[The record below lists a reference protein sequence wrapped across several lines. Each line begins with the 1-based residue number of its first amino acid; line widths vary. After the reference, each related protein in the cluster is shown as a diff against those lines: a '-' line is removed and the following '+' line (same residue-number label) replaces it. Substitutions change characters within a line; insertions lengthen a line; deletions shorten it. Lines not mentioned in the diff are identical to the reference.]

1 MFDIDKWQEIFS
13 TISKNKLR
21 TVLTGLSVAW
31 GIFMLII
38 LLGSGYGL
46 QNGVKNEF
54 SSAAKNSIFIRGGN
68 TSIAFAGFQPGRRIQ
83 LLNADYD
90 LVKESVSQATHIS
103 SRFFIRGN
111 VTSSYKNKYGTF
123 EVRSVHPDHA
133 YIENTAIHEGRYI
146 NQSDLDEFKKVTC
159 IGVLVR
165 DQLFEKN
172 ENPLGKYIK
181 INDIAFL
188 VVGVFEDAEGD
199 YENRMVYLPI
209 TTAQR
214 AFNGREEIRQVLL
227 TTSDV
232 TVDESKQIVENIT
245 NMLAAKHQFD
255 PKDSRALS
263 VWNTTEEYEEV
274 MSMLF
279 NIRLFIWIIGIG
291 TIIAGIVGVSNIMMI
306 VVKERTKEIGVR
318 KALGA
323 TPSSIVGLIIQE
335 SVFITAVAGYIGLVA
350 GVGLLEFASK
360 NIPRSEF
367 FDKPEVSLDVAIS
380 ATIVLIVAGAIAGFI
395 PARRASKINPVVALR
410 DE

>member
-1 MFDIDKWQEIFS
+1 MFDLDKWQEIFS

-21 TVLTGLSVAW
+21 TVLTGFSVAW
-31 GIFMLII
+31 GIFMLIV

-46 QNGVKNEF
+46 ENGVKNEF
-54 SSAAKNSIFIRGGN
+54 NDAAKNSIFIRGGN

-83 LLNADYD
+83 LKNNDFEQVRTSIPQVD
-90 LVKESVSQATHIS
+90 HIS
-103 SRFFIRGN
+103 SRFFIRGD
-111 VTSSYKNKYGTF
+111 VTSSYKNKFGTF

-146 NQSDLDEFKKVTC
+146 NQSDLDEFKKVAC
-159 IGVLVR
+159 IGVVVR
-165 DQLFEKN
+165 DQLFEKG

-188 VVGVFEDAEGD
+188 IVGVFEDAEGD

-214 AFNGREEIRQVLL
+214 AFNGKEEIRQILL
-227 TTSDV
+227 TTTNVSV
-232 TVDESKQIVENIT
+232 EESQKIVENIT
-245 NMLAAKHQFD
+245 SMLSANHQFD
-255 PKDSRALS
+255 PTDSKALS
-263 VWNTTEEYEEV
+263 VWNTTEQYEEI
-274 MSMLF
+274 MGLLF

-335 SVFITAVAGYIGLVA
+335 SVFITAVAGYLGLVA
-350 GVGLLEFASK
+350 GVGLLEVAAK
-360 NIPRSEF
+360 NIPSSEF
-367 FDKPEVSLDVAIS
+367 FDKPEVSLQVAIS
-380 ATIVLIVAGAIAGFI
+380 ATIVLIVSGAIAGFI
-395 PARRASKINPVVALR
+395 PARRASRINPVMALR